1 MTTLYDSLDE
11 RANLTNRLNGLV
23 NDITNKIHN
32 KYQLYNNI
40 KSREMEEKLK
50 RIDELKSRIDTRTSL
65 IEKVDKEAR
74 VKDLYIT
81 LSWYFIYV
89 IMLLVFPWLLYMA
102 NVISYRPFIY
112 IVLIVIF
119 GYIGYFA
126 WTVNQYFFKK
136 NAGIPTQNEVVKEL
150 DYITDNIYKAGRKAE
165 REFKRF
171 VNSQCECDDKHKKK
185 HHHDKNGN
193 TIRPIAPNNT
203 VDFSY
208 EEKDMGG
215 YYYNDIGTP
224 NQKIAPII
232 TNEDVMN
239 NNIPNKYFKIKWNSE
254 RDIPSE
260 KELKYCNT
268 LTPEERCL
276 DRNSVC
282 CALPK
287 AYASKPKGELGSCSR
302 EYDEDSEKYGK
313 GRNETWTM
321 GL

>member
-150 DYITDNIYKAGRKAE
+150 DYITDNIYKEG
-165 REFKRF
+165 KRLEKEAKQF
-171 VNSQCECDDKHKKK
+171 IYNNCSCDDKHKKN
-185 HHHDKNGN
+185 HHHDKNGK

-203 VDFSY
+203 VDFQY
-208 EEKDMGG
+208 ENPDLQG
-215 YYYNDIGTP
+215 YYYNDYGTP
-224 NQKIAPII
+224 NQKIVPMINDEEAK
-232 TNEDVMN
+232 N
-239 NNIPNKYFKIKWNSE
+239 NTIPNKYFKIKWNSE
-254 RDIPSE
+254 RDIPSAA
-260 KELKYCNT
+260 ELKYCDT
-268 LTPEERCL
+268 LTPDEKCI
-276 DRNSVC
+276 DRNSIC
-282 CALPK
+282 CSLPK
-287 AYASKPKGELGSCSR
+287 AYASKPKGESGSCSR
-302 EYDEDSEKYGK
+302 GSDEDSEKYGK

>member
-40 KSREMEEKLK
+40 KSREMEEKLR
-50 RIDELKSRIDTRTSL
+50 RIDELKSRIDTKTSL

-89 IMLLVFPWLLYMA
+89 IMLLVFPWLFYMGGF
-102 NVISYRPFIY
+102 ISYRPFIY
-112 IVLIVIF
+112 IVLIVMF

-126 WTVNQYFFKK
+126 WRINKYYFHTK
-136 NAGIPTQNEVVKEL
+136 GIPTQNEVVKEL

-171 VNSQCECDDKHKKK
+171 VNSQCECDNKHKKN
-185 HHHDKNGN
+185 HHHDKNGK
-193 TIRPIAPNNT
+193 TIRPIAPNNN
-203 VDFSY
+203 VDFQY
-208 EEKDMGG
+208 EDGTSG
-215 YYYNDIGTP
+215 YYYNDYGTP
-224 NQKIAPII
+224 NQKIVPMINDEEAK
-232 TNEDVMN
+232 N
-239 NNIPNKYFKIKWNSE
+239 NTIPDKYFKIKWNSE

-260 KELKYCNT
+260 KELKYCNS
-268 LTPEERCL
+268 LSPDEKCI
-276 DRNSVC
+276 DRESIC
-282 CALPK
+282 CSLPK
-287 AYASKPKGELGSCSR
+287 AYASKPKGESGSCSR
-302 EYDEDSEKYGK
+302 GYDEDSEKYGK